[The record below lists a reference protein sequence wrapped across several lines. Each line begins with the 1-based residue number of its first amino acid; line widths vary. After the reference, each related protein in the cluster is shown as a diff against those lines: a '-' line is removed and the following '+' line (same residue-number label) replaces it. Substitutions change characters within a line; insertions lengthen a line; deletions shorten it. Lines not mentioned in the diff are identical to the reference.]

1 MNWEGILAEAIVSIM
16 GIVFSAL
23 GGLVT
28 YWISKKIKDEKL
40 KGIAE
45 SLHDVVRQSVLD
57 VYQTY
62 VEGLKE
68 KDIFDSRAQKIAL
81 ERALSLIHENIPAN
95 VGEWLKSNHENIDG
109 YLKTLIE
116 AQIASLKR

>member
-1 MNWEGILAEAIVSIM
+1 MNWESILTEVILSVL

-23 GGLVT
+23 GAYVT
-28 YWISKKIKDEKL
+28 YWISKKIKDDKL
-40 KGIAE
+40 RGIME
-45 SLHDVVRQSVLD
+45 SLYKLVKDAVLE

-62 VEGLKE
+62 VEALKDGCIFDKEAQKSALEKALAIIKANMPSEVDSWLKE
-68 KDIFDSRAQKIAL
+68 NYSDI
-81 ERALSLIHENIPAN
+81 E
-95 VGEWLKSNHENIDG
+95 G